1 MSEVTQD
8 DLFAAV
14 AKLAH
19 SAGKPHGTTIIAVSW
34 SYGVPDNQIMYTEY
48 ASEAQEY
55 VYKQQITWD
64 AVLQSLNGKNE
75 AESGGVIRE
84 MGEDFQDSMVAAGG
98 DLAKAMSGNAPWK
111 KKGVKQGKQDR
122 VRGKAKK

>member
-1 MSEVTQD
+1 M
-8 DLFAAV
+8 FAAI

-19 SAGKPHGTTIIAVSW
+19 SSGKPHGTTIIAVSW

-48 ASEAQEY
+48 AGDAQEY

-75 AESGGVIRE
+75 ADSGGVIRE
-84 MGEDFQDSMVAAGG
+84 MGEDFQLSMNAAGG
-98 DLAKAMSGNAPWK
+98 DLAKAMTTNAAWK
-111 KKGVKQGKQDR
+111 KKDAKQGKQDR
-122 VRGKAKK
+122 KPKKK